1 MHTQVHAVNNASN
14 NSYAITAIIYL
25 HVQSRGVKLLTLWPC
40 QFQRSLKMVCRKG
53 LSYFVDVCLI
63 LGILANGIYLAR
75 NGGEIETPGKFI
87 DDDGEEMIFEG
98 APPYTEQNGHPIRL
112 GGTFSGA
119 VKLSVELAYSRD
131 RPLLPI
137 EDPEEFGDSILNA
150 LPKV

>member
-1 MHTQVHAVNNASN
+1 
-14 NSYAITAIIYL
+14 
-25 HVQSRGVKLLTLWPC
+25 
-40 QFQRSLKMVCRKG
+40 MVCRKG

-75 NGGEIETPGKFI
+75 NGGEIEAQRGFMA
-87 DDDGEEMIFEG
+87 DDDVEEMIFRG

-112 GGTFSGA
+112 DGTFSGA

-137 EDPEEFGDSILNA
+137 EDPEEFGDNILNA